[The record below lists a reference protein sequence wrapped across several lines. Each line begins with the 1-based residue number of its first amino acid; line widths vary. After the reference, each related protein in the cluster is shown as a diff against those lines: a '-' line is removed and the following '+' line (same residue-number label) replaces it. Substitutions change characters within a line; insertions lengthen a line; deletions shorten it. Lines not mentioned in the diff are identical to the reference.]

1 MQEFICVT
9 GMILRQ
15 MPVGEYDRRI
25 CLLTKEGITN
35 LIEIYAACTGQSIE
49 DIERAFE
56 GRGYGEFKLA
66 VGEAVADTLAPI
78 QERYATLLA
87 DKAQLEALMKLGAE
101 RATMV
106 SRRTLE
112 KLKKKIGFLVV

>member
-1 MQEFICVT
+1 MTDDRDTVIRKFKRAVTDCDGCV
-9 GMILRQ
+9 RC
-15 MPVGEYDRRI
+15 GEG
-25 CLLTKEGITN
+25 KEGITN

-78 QERYATLLA
+78 QEHYATLLA
-87 DKAQLEALMKLGAE
+87 DKAQLEALMKMGAE
-101 RATMV
+101 RATAV

-112 KLKKKIGFLVV
+112 KLKKKIGFLVM